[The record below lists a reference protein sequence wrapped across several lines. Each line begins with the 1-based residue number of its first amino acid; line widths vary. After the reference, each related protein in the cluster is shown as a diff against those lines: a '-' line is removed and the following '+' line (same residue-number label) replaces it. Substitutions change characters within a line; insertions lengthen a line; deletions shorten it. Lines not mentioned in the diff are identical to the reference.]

1 MRPVL
6 VVTGGSRGI
15 GAAIARMAATRG
27 FDVAI
32 AHLRN
37 LSAAEEIA
45 DEIRKA
51 GGKPL
56 AVQADLAKPEDI
68 KRLFQAVDHEF
79 GRLDGLVNNA
89 GIVGKAGKL
98 ADADPAMIRHV
109 VDVNVTGATLVAREA
124 VRRMSL
130 RFGGRGGAIV
140 NISSTATLSGAP
152 DTYTWY
158 AASKAAIDRL
168 TVGLAKEVA
177 REGIRVNAVS
187 PGIIDTDIHRASG
200 HADRLERIAPQIP
213 MGRVGRAEEVAEAA
227 LFLLS
232 EAASYITGAN
242 LHVAGGR

>member
-15 GAAIARMAATRG
+15 GAGIARMAAARG

-32 AHLRN
+32 AHLKN
-37 LSAAEEIA
+37 LPAAEEIA
-45 DEIRKA
+45 GEIRKA
-51 GGKPL
+51 GGRPL
-56 AVQADLAKPEDI
+56 AVQVDLAKPEDI
-68 KRLFQAVDHEF
+68 KRLFEAVDSAF

-89 GIVGKAGKL
+89 GIVGDAGKL
-98 ADADPAMIRHV
+98 ADADPVMIKHV
-109 VDVNVTGATLVAREA
+109 VDINVTGAMLVAREA
-124 VRRMSL
+124 VRRMSF
-130 RFGGRGGAIV
+130 RFGGHGGAIV
-140 NISSTATLSGAP
+140 NISSTATLTGAP

-158 AASKAAIDRL
+158 AASKAAIDSL

-177 REGIRVNAVS
+177 KEGIRVNAVS
-187 PGIIDTDIHRASG
+187 PGIIDTDIHRSG
-200 HADRLERIAPQIP
+200 GQADRIERIGPQIP
-213 MGRVGRAEEVAEAA
+213 MGRIGRVEEVAEAA

>member
-177 REGIRVNAVS
+177 GEGIRVNAIS
-187 PGIIDTDIHRASG
+187 PGIIDTDIHRATG
-200 HADRLERIAPQIP
+200 QADRLKQIAPQIP

>member
-1 MRPVL
+1 
-6 VVTGGSRGI
+6 
-15 GAAIARMAATRG
+15 MAATRG